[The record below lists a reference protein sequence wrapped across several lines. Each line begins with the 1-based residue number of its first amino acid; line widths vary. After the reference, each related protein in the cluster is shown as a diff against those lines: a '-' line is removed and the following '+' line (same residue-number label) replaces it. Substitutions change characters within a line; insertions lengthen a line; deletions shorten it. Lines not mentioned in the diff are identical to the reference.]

1 MPDCSLSALT
11 YDPDGC
17 LDLTFAGAAEGIR
30 DRGRRVSRVQT
41 LDGEVAITDGG
52 MVHGDRT
59 FVLRARVSPS
69 QREILQH
76 LFESYGELRCSTHDG
91 LYRVI
96 AQGEQALTFTGNL
109 ATIRLF
115 VVRKEA

>member
-17 LDLTFAGAAEGIR
+17 IDLAFSGAVEGIF

-41 LDGEVAITDGG
+41 LDGGVSVTDGG
-52 MVHGDRT
+52 MAHGDRT

-69 QREILQH
+69 QRETLQH
-76 LFESYGELRCSTHDG
+76 LYDSYPRLRCSTRDG
-91 LYRVI
+91 LYQV
-96 AQGEQALTFTGNL
+96 ATETLTFTGNL
-109 ATIRLF
+109 ATMRLL
-115 VVRKEA
+115 VIEKEA